1 MESKNALS
9 QSHAIISWYYVYK
22 IATFMEA
29 INNVNKLVIRPSRYR
44 LYLFTYAL
52 QPSRLV
58 LNYFSLSHQAQ
69 GNLHRPWY
77 YNLIRETCCRK
88 LGHLSPNFSTFGYWN
103 IKTKSP
109 NLDRNFK
116 NLTWSICGQIQYKI
130 SKKASVKRWVTSIFE
145 VSLESF
151 MKSH

>member
-69 GNLHRPWY
+69 GNLHRP
-77 YNLIRETCCRK
+77 
-88 LGHLSPNFSTFGYWN
+88 
-103 IKTKSP
+103 
-109 NLDRNFK
+109 
-116 NLTWSICGQIQYKI
+116 
-130 SKKASVKRWVTSIFE
+130 
-145 VSLESF
+145 
-151 MKSH
+151 